1 MEHRLTMFLTLPQ
14 VAARLTVS
22 PTTVRRLIG
31 AGLLPIIRVSPR
43 RVAVPEKAVADYRG
57 MGWQSGN
64 RGGGLSLSFSKA
76 ESAYF
81 DACRPA
87 SRKRKRAN
95 SRRSSGGSYS
105 TASSS
110 AAGTR

>member
-1 MEHRLTMFLTLPQ
+1 MLLTLHE
-14 VAARLTVS
+14 AAERLTVS
-22 PTTVRRLIG
+22 VTTVRRLTA

-43 RVAVPEKAVADYRG
+43 RVAIPEAAVVAYRG
-57 MGWQSGN
+57 MGWQSGS
-64 RGGGLSLSFSKA
+64 RGVGTSSSFNKA
-76 ESAYF
+76 ERAFF

-95 SRRSSGGSYS
+95 SKRKSGASYS

-110 AAGTR
+110 AAGTRSA